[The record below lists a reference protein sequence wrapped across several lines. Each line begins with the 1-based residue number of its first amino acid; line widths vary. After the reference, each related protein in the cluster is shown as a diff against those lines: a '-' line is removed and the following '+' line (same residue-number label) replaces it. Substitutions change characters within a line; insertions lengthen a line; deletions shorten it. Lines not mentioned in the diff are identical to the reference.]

1 MNSASPMNSFMHSI
15 SHTKAN
21 ILRRGKTGR
30 SHSDDELKN
39 IQAEIGKIEKKDAI
53 THDDQHATWLRA
65 LDNRRNALLRQ
76 QNIYWGQRAKLQ
88 WMTKDITTLV
98 TSTTQLKFTNIE
110 IE

>member
-39 IQAEIGKIEKKDAI
+39 I
-53 THDDQHATWLRA
+53 
-65 LDNRRNALLRQ
+65 
-76 QNIYWGQRAKLQ
+76 
-88 WMTKDITTLV
+88 
-98 TSTTQLKFTNIE
+98 
-110 IE
+110 